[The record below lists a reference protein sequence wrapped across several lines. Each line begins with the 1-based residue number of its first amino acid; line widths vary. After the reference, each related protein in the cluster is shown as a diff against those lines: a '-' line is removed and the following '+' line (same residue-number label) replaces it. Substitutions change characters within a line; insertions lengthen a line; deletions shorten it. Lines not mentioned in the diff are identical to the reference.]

1 MLAMPLKPELAAAAA
16 ASVYAEGSLMMMLMM
31 MQEPF
36 CTTSKQEEPEHST
49 VTGLRHR
56 LLIEGVQG
64 GARVRGET
72 DKVGR
77 GMIPYESTSSNQDVA
92 TESAGR

>member
-1 MLAMPLKPELAAAAA
+1 MMM
-16 ASVYAEGSLMMMLMM
+16 MMMLMM
-31 MQEPF
+31 MMMMMMMLMQEPF

-49 VTGLRHR
+49 VTGPGQR
-56 LLIEGVQG
+56 LLIEG
-64 GARVRGET
+64 GAGVRGET

-92 TESAGR
+92 TVSGGG